1 MKIGKNE
8 YKIILK
14 PDLVGV
20 FVYSLI
26 GVTLGGT
33 VGAMKGLK
41 VQARR
46 EASRVTGS
54 LASIN
59 F

>member
-14 PDLVGV
+14 PDLTGV
-20 FVYSLI
+20 FVFPLI
-26 GVTLGGT
+26 GVALGGT
-33 VGAMKGLK
+33 LGAMKGLK
-41 VQARR
+41 VQAKR

-54 LASIN
+54 LANIN